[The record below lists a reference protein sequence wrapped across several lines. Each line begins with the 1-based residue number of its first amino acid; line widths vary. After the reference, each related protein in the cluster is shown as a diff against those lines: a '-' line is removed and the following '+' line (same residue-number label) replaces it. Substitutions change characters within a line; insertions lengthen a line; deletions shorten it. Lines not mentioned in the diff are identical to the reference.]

1 MLATV
6 ADHWNMNGWLVS
18 DQQIVEILL
27 TSFLGCNLEQLVLSR
42 DDTKIILQPAEKWKN
57 FVTPTV
63 RAPVIKHTLNSYIVF
78 FLLDTKGPTLFFNQ
92 PVPKKSGRRV
102 RFSWRSNEHANF
114 KCTMGNPDGFVDCG
128 QGFESFISSD
138 NLRRNGE
145 HVLYVKGIDDYGNVG
160 ETIYARWIVGKR
172 LETEMKTVGFI
183 SCLSLRFYTLLIKD
197 FAVCFFFED
206 YSSLFLLRCSTN
218 NKMVSIL

>member
-1 MLATV
+1 M
-6 ADHWNMNGWLVS
+6 
-18 DQQIVEILL
+18 
-27 TSFLGCNLEQLVLSR
+27 
-42 DDTKIILQPAEKWKN
+42 
-57 FVTPTV
+57 
-63 RAPVIKHTLNSYIVF
+63 
-78 FLLDTKGPTLFFNQ
+78 FFNQ
-92 PVPKKSGRRV
+92 PVPKKSGRSV

-114 KCTMGNPDGFVDCG
+114 KCTMGNPNGFVDCG
-128 QGFESFISSD
+128 QGFESFIRSD

-160 ETIYARWIVGKR
+160 ETIYARWIVGKG

-183 SCLSLRFYTLLIKD
+183 D
-197 FAVCFFFED
+197 FTVCFFFED